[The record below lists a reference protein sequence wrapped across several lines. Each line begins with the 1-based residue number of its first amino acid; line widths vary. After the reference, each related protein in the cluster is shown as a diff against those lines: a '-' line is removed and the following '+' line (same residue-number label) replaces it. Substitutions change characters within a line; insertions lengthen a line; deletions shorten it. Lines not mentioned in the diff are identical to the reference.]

1 MRETAIGIDIG
12 GTFTKFGLSD
22 VDGNVLMEGSI
33 PTYTH
38 LEIKPFLDALST
50 AINDGLNQVHES
62 FEILGIGIG
71 APNGNYYK
79 GTIEHAPNLN
89 WKGIVPFI
97 DMFKAYYDLPMV
109 LTNDANAAAIGEK
122 VFGGAKDLND
132 FIVVTLGT
140 GLGSGLVTRGKLIY
154 GHDGL
159 AGELG
164 HTNVY
169 PDGRECN
176 CGKRGCLETY
186 ASASGIKRT
195 VFKLLATNNDETPLR
210 SYTYESLT
218 AKKIT
223 EMALAGDPIALEA
236 YEYTSDILGLKL
248 ADAAAVTSPEAIFLF
263 GGLAKAG
270 DILVKPTMKSFN
282 EYLYPGYK
290 GKINIRLSELM
301 DRNAAVLGASALVWS
316 EIVQNGAI
324 QVPQQARAI

>member
-12 GTFTKFGLSD
+12 GTFTKFGLVD
-22 VDGNVLMEGSI
+22 VEGNVLMEGSI
-33 PTYTH
+33 PTYIHETI
-38 LEIKPFLDALST
+38 EPFLVALSQ
-50 AINDGLNQVHES
+50 AINKGLDEVTDP
-62 FEILGIGIG
+62 FEIIGIGIG

-97 DMFKAYYDLPMV
+97 DLFSKYFDLPMV

-122 VFGGAKDLND
+122 VFGGAKDMND

-195 VFKLLATNNDETPLR
+195 VFKLLATNNVATPLR

-270 DILVKPTMKSFN
+270 DIIVEATKKSFN

-290 GKINIRLSELM
+290 GKIKIKLSKLM
-301 DRNAAVLGASALVWS
+301 DKNAAVLGASALVWS
-316 EIVQNGAI
+316 EIANSDVI
-324 QVPQQARAI
+324 RVPQQARAI